1 MTGHLAEEMD
11 YVEELQSSIN
21 GAVVALSPVLVETD
35 DVFPEG
41 ESATVIEYTTVD
53 GEGFGMSRR

>member
-1 MTGHLAEEMD
+1 MD
-11 YVEELQSSIN
+11 YVEELQSSVN

-35 DVFPEG
+35 DVFSEG